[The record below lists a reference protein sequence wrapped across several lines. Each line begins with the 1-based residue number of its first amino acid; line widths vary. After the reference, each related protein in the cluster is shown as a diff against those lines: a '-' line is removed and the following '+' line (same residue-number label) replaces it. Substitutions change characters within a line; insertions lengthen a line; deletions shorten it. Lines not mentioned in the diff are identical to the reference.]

1 MNKLTS
7 ALTKKPIDFEMAVAV
22 LCESEGLSKE
32 QSKRTIDQFIPVLEH
47 LTNELHRAISRMDNT
62 NKITDTKLAAYFM
75 SDPLILENFDVEII
89 DKKWTV
95 TYQGY
100 SDSVTIT
107 EAYNQL
113 TKKLLNVFGF
123 KEISFQT
130 ISNAIIKAYHWNR
143 PNEEGKPDVVVTE
156 ATIIETA
163 INFER
168 LFTIPQLKKE
178 LPSLR
183 LETKDIES
191 LLLRYGWKIKQ
202 YGKSRVKYFY
212 NED

>member
-143 PNEEGKPDVVVTE
+143 HNDDGEPDVVVTE

-191 LLLRYGWKIKQ
+191 LLLQYGWKIKQ

-212 NED
+212 KED